1 MAGCMMGEMDARMD
15 GPWNSWMLDW
25 MDADVCMCIHDIC
38 QSRQVLDVLHQVL
51 LQSGEPRRAFEGY
64 RAFGQSFAAGGLP
77 AWLLT
82 P

>member
-51 LQSGEPRRAFEGY
+51 LQSASHGERLKATGLSGKALRLGVY
-64 RAFGQSFAAGGLP
+64 RLGF
-77 AWLLT
+77 
-82 P
+82 